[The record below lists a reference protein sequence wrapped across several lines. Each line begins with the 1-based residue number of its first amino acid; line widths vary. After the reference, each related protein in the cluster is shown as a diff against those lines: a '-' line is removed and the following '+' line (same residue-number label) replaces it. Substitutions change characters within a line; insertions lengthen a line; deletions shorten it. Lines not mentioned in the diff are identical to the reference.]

1 MVLFFIYM
9 IGLESFLKAIEGYMP
24 NIINILMII
33 VVAFFANF
41 ITDKI
46 YNFIRKHYGYKA
58 LFSKYTIKVMIY
70 IIAVIFFLLNIPG
83 IQSGIIQVFILVA
96 GGLVAF
102 SSSSIIANGMSGVL
116 VKLLKHYKIG
126 DIVEFQGVLGE
137 VTELSLF
144 HTEVQ
149 TQKRTLVTIPNSLV
163 MSGKMTNY
171 SELGAVISTKVSLG
185 YDLPRPKVEK
195 VLLKA
200 AQNIGLEEAFVSI
213 TVTYEI
219 NGFLKDV
226 KQITGM
232 RSQLHKHVLD
242 ECNKANIEIVSPNFV
257 NIRNVQKKKFISK
270 YKVKESVSEVK
281 DKAKHIERL
290 VFEKAEKERR
300 ILKEKK
306 KLEDKLRTLITKKE
320 NLEKALKQVT
330 NKVIKKELK
339 ETYDQL
345 KIKISSIE
353 SQLKLLVKKKG
364 KK

>member
-1 MVLFFIYM
+1 
-9 IGLESFLKAIEGYMP
+9 
-24 NIINILMII
+24 
-33 VVAFFANF
+33 
-41 ITDKI
+41 
-46 YNFIRKHYGYKA
+46 
-58 LFSKYTIKVMIY
+58 
-70 IIAVIFFLLNIPG
+70 
-83 IQSGIIQVFILVA
+83 
-96 GGLVAF
+96 
-102 SSSSIIANGMSGVL
+102 MSGVL
-116 VKLLKHYKIG
+116 VKLLKQYKIG

-213 TVTYEI
+213 TEFGDFSVTYEI

-290 VFEKAEKERR
+290 VFEKAEKE
-300 ILKEKK
+300 
-306 KLEDKLRTLITKKE
+306 
-320 NLEKALKQVT
+320 
-330 NKVIKKELK
+330 
-339 ETYDQL
+339 
-345 KIKISSIE
+345 
-353 SQLKLLVKKKG
+353 
-364 KK
+364 